1 MTREQ
6 AQKLQRGA
14 RVLIRRGLVQREG
27 TVESVAETRSRSW
40 WNGSTKSTSKYFRI
54 VAEVAIMTA
63 IGEKIVNRDTEH
75 LDLVEVEK

>member
-14 RVLIRRGLVQREG
+14 RVSFRRGLVQREG

-40 WNGSTKSTSKYFRI
+40 WNGSTKSKSKHFRI
-54 VAEVAIMTA
+54 VAEVAIITD
-63 IGEKIVNRDTEH
+63 IGEKIVNRDTEC
-75 LDLVEVEK
+75 LDLVGVEK